1 MPDDILAEVS
11 ACLWDLR
18 AQCEHQLRALS
29 EAQRA
34 IEAYR
39 DASSQPTTI
48 GERKKLLEYLSR
60 VIEASAQIRQLAEDS
75 RAEAARLPHTA
86 ISFGRRHDDVGGA

>member
-1 MPDDILAEVS
+1 MPEDILAEVS

-18 AQCEHQLRALS
+18 AQCEDQLRALS

-48 GERKKLLEYLSR
+48 GERKKLLEHLSR
-60 VIEASAQIRQLAEDS
+60 VIEASAQIRKLAEDS
-75 RAEAARLPHTA
+75 RADAEQLPHTQ
-86 ISFGRRHDDVGGA
+86 IVFGRRRDDIGDV